1 MARLYADEDVPR
13 PLVEHLRALGHN
25 VLTALEDGQANQSV
39 QDPSVLARATGLGRV
54 VVTHNRKDFKR
65 LHAATPGH
73 AGIVSCT
80 RDDAAPAALAA
91 RIDAALAADP
101 DLTGQHIR
109 VNKPS

>member
-13 PLVEHLRALGHN
+13 PLVEQLRALGLD
-25 VLTALEDGQANQSV
+25 VLTASEAGQANKSIP
-39 QDPSVLARATGLGRV
+39 DPNVLAEATSLGRAV
-54 VVTHNRKDFKR
+54 LTHNRKDFKR
-65 LHAATPGH
+65 LHTATPGH

-80 RDDAAPAALAA
+80 RDDANPAALAA
-91 RIDAALAADP
+91 RIDAALAANP

>member
-13 PLVEHLRALGHN
+13 PLVEHLRTLGHD

-39 QDPSVLARATGLGRV
+39 PDAGVLARATSLGRAV
-54 VVTHNRKDFKR
+54 LTHNRKDFKR

-80 RDDAAPAALAA
+80 RDDADPGGLAT
-91 RIDAALAADP
+91 RIDNELVANP
-101 DLTGQHIR
+101 DLGGRHIR
-109 VNKPS
+109 VNKPA

>member
-13 PLVEHLRALGHN
+13 PVVERLRALGHD

-39 QDPSVLARATGLGRV
+39 QDSGVLARATSLGRTV
-54 VVTHNRKDFKR
+54 LTHNRKDFKR
-65 LHAATPGH
+65 LHAVTPAH

-80 RDDAAPAALAA
+80 RDDADPEALAV
-91 RIDAALAADP
+91 RIDGAVGAISDLA
-101 DLTGQHIR
+101 GQHVR